1 MFKASEATEVS
12 QNRES
17 RQTTKPM
24 TPQDEG
30 IFKHKVFPKLSSIL
44 STSSGLVSNL
54 IGFAG
59 GLWEKKPV
67 EVESIRSS
75 SYSSSL
81 IFDESPDILIVSKQ
95 KVYGRRERFSQEFAI
110 NLKKL
115 RNGRYSEY
123 MPRKNF
129 DLNVDSDV
137 QPQIVTLRDS
147 YNEQRKRTES
157 CYPRLGHQR
166 SHQEL
171 FSLSENKDQSV
182 NTSESQA
189 SNENPLTIT
198 ESAEV
203 THEKFRAG
211 FAFAP
216 GKVKRRES
224 LEDSEEGPEGL
235 EGCRTHDF
243 ERSVVEEE
251 PRVSLSCIEEIQ
263 KEKKHEDF
271 SRCRSLDSVSV
282 TINGKIFRYFDKAQ
296 LCSIPVV
303 SFEQFCEKLKSS
315 PGPDR
320 NLWDQGA
327 LCPGL
332 CCFKRSQLDEAELSD
347 LEHVIQLALTDFD
360 PCNDFHLTLLLG
372 TYIQV
377 SGEKD
382 WPGHDK
388 DWLKLGFSSINLK
401 SELAQGGLLGLFFI
415 FFLSTSFPTFLKE
428 LIKVSTYYSFEVF
441 EVLKQFMKDSIILLR
456 SHRLNCCMTQAKKS
470 IERFFLFASGMVKK
484 WFKLIVLNKDFSKMH
499 LKVISEARSA
509 PIQFIHMTEDV

>member
-1 MFKASEATEVS
+1 MFNASDAAELS

-30 IFKHKVFPKLSSIL
+30 IFKQKVFPKLSSIL

-54 IGFAG
+54 IGLAG
-59 GLWEKKPV
+59 GLWEKKPI
-67 EVESIRSS
+67 EVDSVRSS
-75 SYSSSL
+75 SYSSSI

-123 MPRKNF
+123 MPRKNL

-157 CYPRLGHQR
+157 CYPRLGHQK
-166 SHQEL
+166 SNQEL

-182 NTSESQA
+182 NTNESQA
-189 SNENPLTIT
+189 SNENPLMIT
-198 ESAEV
+198 ESAEIV
-203 THEKFRAG
+203 HEKFRTG
-211 FAFAP
+211 FTFAP

-224 LEDSEEGPEGL
+224 LEASEEEL
-235 EGCRTHDF
+235 EGCKTHDF
-243 ERSVVEEE
+243 ERSAIEEE
-251 PRVSLSCIEEIQ
+251 PRVSVSCIEEIH
-263 KEKKHEDF
+263 KDKKHEDF

-303 SFEQFCEKLKSS
+303 SFEEFCTKLKAL

-320 NLWDQGA
+320 NLWDQGPM
-327 LCPGL
+327 CPGL
-332 CCFKRSQLDEAELSD
+332 CCFKRSQLEDSELAD
-347 LEHVIQLALTDFD
+347 LERLIQLALTDFD

-377 SGEKD
+377 TGEKD

-388 DWLKLGFSSINLK
+388 DWLRLGFSSIDLK

-415 FFLSTSFPTFLKE
+415 FFLSCSFPTFLQE

-456 SHRLNCCMTQAKKS
+456 SHKLNCCMNQSEKS

-484 WFKLIVLNKDFSKMH
+484 WFKLIVLNKDFSEMH
-499 LKVISEARSA
+499 KKVISEARSA